1 MILIMSPKHCIFKF
15 KSPGYRSK
23 RKRLLRL
30 VEDGESGGEDNSN
43 KTALKLGEAIR
54 NGDTDEVNKFLCEN
68 GISETLRLKFSFEIM
83 AQRGEVYREDEG
95 LDLPPAMEA
104 VGIRVTSLQLAVLC
118 RQSQLLELLL
128 SSATSSVGM
137 GELNDVLSTR

>member
-1 MILIMSPKHCIFKF
+1 M
-15 KSPGYRSK
+15 PGYRSK

-30 VEDGESGGEDNSN
+30 VEDGEGGGGEDNSS

-54 NGDTDEVNKFLCEN
+54 NGDLDEVNKFLCEN
-68 GISETLRLKFSFEIM
+68 GISETLHLKFSFEIM
-83 AQRGEVYREDEG
+83 AQRGEVYREAEG
-95 LDLPPAMEA
+95 LDLPPAVEA

-128 SSATSSVGM
+128 SSASSSVGM
-137 GELNDVLSTR
+137 GELNDVLSTRYRF

>member
-1 MILIMSPKHCIFKF
+1 MP
-15 KSPGYRSK
+15 
-23 RKRLLRL
+23 RL

-54 NGDTDEVNKFLCEN
+54 NGDTDEVNKFLCET

-128 SSATSSVGM
+128 SSATASVGM